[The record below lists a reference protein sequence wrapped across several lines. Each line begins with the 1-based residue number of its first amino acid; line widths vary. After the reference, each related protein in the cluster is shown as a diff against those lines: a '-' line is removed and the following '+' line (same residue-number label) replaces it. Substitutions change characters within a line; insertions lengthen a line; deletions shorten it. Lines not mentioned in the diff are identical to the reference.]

1 MMDNCKECI
10 RYKIFELQK
19 CGASFV
25 GASFFS
31 PCEQDTNEY
40 ILKIVD
46 DIKIEADY
54 GNNKNT

>member
-1 MMDNCKECI
+1 MVSVC
-10 RYKIFELQK
+10 QK
-19 CGASFV
+19 CGTSFV